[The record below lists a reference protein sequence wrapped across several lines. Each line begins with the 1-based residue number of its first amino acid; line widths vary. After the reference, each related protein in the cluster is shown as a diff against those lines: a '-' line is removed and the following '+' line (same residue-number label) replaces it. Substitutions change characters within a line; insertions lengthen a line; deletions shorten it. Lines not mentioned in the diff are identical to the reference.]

1 MKVGGLTMCNTAFLL
16 KRTALTEEDKRMWLD
31 VKVLIIDAISF
42 MCDDQLQI
50 LDKRLK
56 EMRDRTKVF
65 GGYSIIFAGDF

>member
-1 MKVGGLTMCNTAFLL
+1 MKILVIDEILFMCN
-16 KRTALTEEDKRMWLD
+16 
-31 VKVLIIDAISF
+31 
-42 MCDDQLQI
+42 DQLQV